1 MDYNP
6 NPFFFKFED
15 VQGEDWTGQK
25 LDLTLW
31 KDEVSFLSWVII
43 AFDTVTW
50 FLTTILVAIITIG
63 IMNAMWQ
70 SVRERTREIG
80 TMRAVGMS
88 RLQTLWLFLIEALL
102 LGLFSTVAGAA
113 VGVIIALAVD
123 AADVHAPIEA
133 MASILLSDSIHLSVK
148 AGTVLTAI
156 VFLTGFTGLSA
167 LWPAIRAALLQ
178 PVKALA
184 HIE

>member
-1 MDYNP
+1 
-6 NPFFFKFED
+6 
-15 VQGEDWTGQK
+15 
-25 LDLTLW
+25 
-31 KDEVSFLSWVII
+31 
-43 AFDTVTW
+43 
-50 FLTTILVAIITIG
+50 
-63 IMNAMWQ
+63 
-70 SVRERTREIG
+70 
-80 TMRAVGMS
+80 MRAVGMS
-88 RLQTLWLFLIEALL
+88 RMQTMWMFLFEALL

-113 VGVIIALAVD
+113 GGVIVALAVD

-148 AGTVLTAI
+148 PGTVLTAI